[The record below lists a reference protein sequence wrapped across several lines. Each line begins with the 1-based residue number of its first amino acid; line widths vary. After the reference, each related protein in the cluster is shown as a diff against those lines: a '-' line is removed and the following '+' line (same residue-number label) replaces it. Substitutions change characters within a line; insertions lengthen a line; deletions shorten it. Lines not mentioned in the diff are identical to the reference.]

1 MQFTKEIA
9 RNEFDYHDDARVV
22 VRGNMMLG
30 ALRRWGN
37 PARVDHFV
45 FGSINRERSTS
56 RACVG
61 WTYDIG
67 KKKILYLHR
76 VVWIWHHGSIPDGM
90 QVDHI
95 SGNPCDNRIENLR
108 LTTPSQNQ
116 MNRQA
121 ARKGSRCPYI
131 GVTVNRAGYA
141 AFSAKD
147 GKPIY
152 LGHFSDPIE
161 AAIVR
166 DLDAKEKAPGLAT
179 LNRDLFPEVRV
190 RA

>member
-9 RNEFDYHDDARVV
+9 KDEFDYHDEARAV
-22 VRGNMMLG
+22 VRGNLMLG
-30 ALRRWGN
+30 ALRRWSN
-37 PARVDHFV
+37 PTRLDHFV
-45 FGSINRERSTS
+45 FGSVNKDRATS
-56 RACVG
+56 RASVG
-61 WTYDIG
+61 WTYATG

-76 VVWIWHHGSIPDGM
+76 VVWIWHNGEIPHGM

-121 ARKGSRCPYI
+121 SRKGSKCPYI
-131 GVTVNRAGYA
+131 GVTVQGTRYA
-141 AFSAKD
+141 AFSSKD
-147 GKPIY
+147 GVPIL
-152 LGHFSDPIE
+152 LGHFADPIE
-161 AAIVR
+161 AALIR
-166 DLDAKEKAPGLAT
+166 DKDAEEKAPGIAT
-179 LNRDLFPEVRV
+179 LNRDLFDEVRA